1 MNRTNLL
8 TCSAVLAGLLLYG
21 CSSST
26 TTTPQDTTSQTA
38 ETTKAAEPMNMGRG
52 LELVNL
58 DTTVNP
64 CEDFYQFANGGWVK
78 NNPIPASE
86 SRWGSF
92 NELAERNNAVLRSLL
107 TDAAA
112 NTASEKGT
120 PAQLVGDFY
129 ASGMDSVA
137 VNKAGIT
144 PIKPELDKI
153 AAAKTTNDLMKT
165 VADLKTKGM
174 GGYFGLYVAQDDKIS
189 TQYALQAAQGGLGLP
204 DRDYYLKDDERSKKV
219 RADYLTHLKNMFGLL
234 GNDAATSQKK
244 AQAVI
249 NIETQLAKASKT
261 RVELRDPYANYNKM
275 TVQDFAKQNPK
286 LTVTQMLEG
295 MGSKT
300 AKEIIVGQPKF
311 FTALNSML
319 SKIPLTDWKTYT
331 QWHLVRSMSPYLSD
345 AFVQE
350 NFNFYGKALSGAK
363 EMQPRWK
370 RVLRTT
376 DGAIGEALGQ
386 LYVQKTFSPE
396 AKQKAKEMVD
406 NLQESFKEHVKDLD
420 WMSDD
425 TKKQALQKLDAF
437 AVKIGYPDKW
447 KEYKDLE
454 ITRDSYAA
462 NVMKANQHEFK
473 ENIGKIGKEVDRT
486 EWFMSP
492 PTVNAYYNPS
502 MNEIVF
508 PAGILQP
515 PFFDPNADDAV
526 NYGGMGAVIGHELT
540 HGFDDQ
546 GAKYDFAGNLK
557 DWWTKEDLE
566 KFNTRASMVDQQYS
580 SYSVLDNLHVNGKLT
595 MGENIA
601 DIGGLNIAYTALQK
615 ALKKNNPGKIAG
627 FTPEQRFFLAWAQIW
642 RVNMRDE
649 AQNQQILTDPHSPGR
664 FRTNG
669 PVSNMPQFY
678 EAFGCNNGD
687 KMFRA
692 ETERARIW

>member
-1 MNRTNLL
+1 MKNRQ
-8 TCSAVLAGLLLYG
+8 LLLYPAALAGMLLAG

-26 TTTPQDTTSQTA
+26 TTTTDETSAATTTTGTA
-38 ETTKAAEPMNMGRG
+38 ETNMGRG
-52 LELVNL
+52 LDLANL

-64 CEDFYQFANGGWVK
+64 CEDFYQYANGGWVK

-92 NELAERNNAVLRSLL
+92 NELAEKNNAVLRELL
-107 TDAAA
+107 TEAAS
-112 NTASEKGT
+112 NTTSTKGS

-129 ASGMDSVA
+129 AAGMDSVA

-144 PIKPELDKI
+144 PIKPELDRI
-153 AAAKTTNDLMKT
+153 AAIKNADDLVKT
-165 VADLKTKGM
+165 VADLKTKGVS
-174 GGYFGLYVAQDDKIS
+174 GYFSMYVTQDDKIS
-189 TQYALQAAQGGLGLP
+189 TQYALWATQGGLGLP
-204 DRDYYLKDDERSKKV
+204 DRDYYLKDDARSKTI
-219 RADYLTHLKNMFGLL
+219 RTEYLTHLQNMFKLL
-234 GNDAATSQKK
+234 GDDAATAQKK
-244 AQAVI
+244 AKTVMD
-249 NIETQLAKASKT
+249 IETRLAKASRT
-261 RVELRDPYANYNKM
+261 RVELRDPYANYNKT
-275 TVQDFAKQNPK
+275 TVQEFAKQNPNLK
-286 LTVTQMLEG
+286 ITQLLTG
-295 MGSKT
+295 MGAQSS
-300 AKEIIVGQPKF
+300 KEIIVGQPAF
-311 FTALNSML
+311 FKELSNML
-319 SKIPLTDWKTYT
+319 KSIPVTDWKTYT
-331 QWHLVRSMSPYLSD
+331 QWHLARTSAPYLSQE
-345 AFVQE
+345 FVQE
-350 NFNFYGKALSGAK
+350 NFNFYGKVLNGAK

-376 DGAIGEALGQ
+376 DDAIGEALGQ
-386 LYVQKTFSPE
+386 LYVQKTFSPQ
-396 AKQKAKEMVD
+396 AKQKALEMVN
-406 NLQESFKEHVKDLD
+406 NLQEAFKEHVAELD
-420 WMSDD
+420 WMSDE
-425 TKKQALQKLDAF
+425 TKKRALEKLDAF

-447 KEYKDLE
+447 EQYKDLQVD
-454 ITRDSYAA
+454 RNAYAA
-462 NVMKANQHEFK
+462 NVMRASQFAFK
-473 ENIGKIGKEVDRT
+473 KNIGKIGQPIDRT

-566 KFNTRASMVDQQYS
+566 KFNARASMVDQQYS
-580 SYSVLDNLHVNGKLT
+580 GYTVLDNLHVNGKLT

-615 ALKKNNPGKIAG
+615 ALKDKNPGLIAG

-649 AQNQQILTDPHSPGR
+649 AQNQQILTDPHAPGR

-678 EAFGCNNGD
+678 EAFDCDQGD
-687 KMFRA
+687 KMFKAQDSRVK
-692 ETERARIW
+692 IW